1 MNGHLFAQAFVT
13 ILVVM
18 DPPGNVPVF
27 LALTREMHDEQRRL
41 AALQATLVVAGVVYA
56 FALFGQEI
64 LRLLGISLAALE
76 VSGGLIL
83 ALVALQLLDPT
94 GSERPLRGGS
104 NVALV
109 PLGTPLLAGPGA
121 IASTMIYVRRAH
133 GAGEIA
139 SVLLALLAVVV
150 LVYLALRFAGVV
162 SRVLRDNGITLLS
175 RVVALLLAAIAAQLV
190 ATGAQFWARNGV

>member
-1 MNGHLFAQAFVT
+1 MHLFAQAFVT

-27 LALTREMHDEQRRL
+27 LTLTRDMPADQRRR
-41 AALQATLVVAGVVYA
+41 AASQATAVAAAVVYA
-56 FALFGQEI
+56 FALFGQEL
-64 LRLLGISLAALE
+64 LRLLGISVAALE

-94 GSERPLRGGS
+94 GSERRPLRGGS

-121 IASTMIYVRRAH
+121 IAATMIYVRRAH
-133 GAGEIA
+133 GAGDIVG
-139 SVLLALLAVVV
+139 VLVALLAVLV
-150 LVYLALRFAGVV
+150 LVFLALRFADVV
-162 SRVLRDNGITLLS
+162 SRVLRDNGIVLLS
-175 RVVALLLAAIAAQLV
+175 RVVALLLAAIAVQMV
-190 ATGAQFWARNGV
+190 ATGAQFWARHGV